1 MSERFNVNKLNTII
15 NELGTIPRLVGSEG
29 EIKGINYCK
38 KIFKEINLDLKEEE
52 FECVRGWVGSVVQGI
67 FVLASGLIIAM
78 MLLLMYVPWA
88 NIIIIIGLLGV
99 FISLIPG
106 ITGSKGLKMIG
117 KRYKTK
123 NLFAKIPTKGGKTP
137 KQYIL
142 LTAHHDTKSQTLTT
156 MIRGLSYL
164 LLVFG
169 VVLLLLMVLIG
180 IFIDLFSGNQ
190 VPQIVKTLGVIFGII
205 GLCGTILLSLNFLGN
220 KSPGALDNASA
231 IAVIYEIA
239 RTIKDQGGLENTEL
253 TVAIFGAEEVA
264 MWGSKAFM
272 KMHKNEYPVEN
283 TVNINLDMVGLK
295 GSPVQIMETYGI
307 PIKKPISP
315 FMTGLAYRVAKDLN
329 IDLSGYWMP
338 IGASTDGFVIRDFG
352 YDGCEFAVFDA
363 AKRAHHADD
372 SVDMWDGAMGIKN
385 CEIIYGIIDKLDVHG
400 IKKLE

>member
-1 MSERFNVNKLNTII
+1 
-15 NELGTIPRLVGSEG
+15 
-29 EIKGINYCK
+29 
-38 KIFKEINLDLKEEE
+38 
-52 FECVRGWVGSVVQGI
+52 
-67 FVLASGLIIAM
+67 
-78 MLLLMYVPWA
+78 MLLLKYIPWA
-88 NIIIIIGLLGV
+88 NLIIIIGLIGV

-123 NLFAKIPTKGGKTP
+123 NLYAKIPVKGGKKP
-137 KQYIL
+137 NQYIL

-156 MIRGLSYL
+156 MIRGLAYL

-169 VVLLLLMVLIG
+169 VVFLLLMVLIG
-180 IFIDLFSGNQ
+180 IIMDLFSSSEI
-190 VPQIVKTLGVIFGII
+190 PQIIITLGMIFGVI
-205 GLCGTILLSLNFLGN
+205 GLCGTVLLSLNFLGN

-239 RTIKDQGGLENTEL
+239 RKIKEQGGLENTEL
-253 TVAIFGAEEVA
+253 VIAIFGAEEVA

-272 KMHKNEYPVEN
+272 NKHKSEFPVEN
-283 TVNINLDMVGLK
+283 TININLDMVGLK

-315 FMTGLAYRVAKDLN
+315 FLTNLAYRVAKDLN
-329 IDLSGYWMP
+329 IEVKGYWMP

-363 AKRAHHADD
+363 AKKAHHAED
-372 SVDMWDGAMGIKN
+372 SVDLWDGSMGIKN
-385 CEIIYGIIDKLDVHG
+385 CEVIFGIIDKLDIHG
-400 IKKLE
+400 IKKIEE